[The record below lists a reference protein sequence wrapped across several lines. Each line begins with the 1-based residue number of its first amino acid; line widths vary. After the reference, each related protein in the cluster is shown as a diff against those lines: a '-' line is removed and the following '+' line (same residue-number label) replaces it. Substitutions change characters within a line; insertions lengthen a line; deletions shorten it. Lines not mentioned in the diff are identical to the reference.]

1 MPTRIPAPRLA
12 AILLVLCTGGAL
24 SLSGCSAE
32 AIAAIEHPND
42 APCDEFIIAT
52 WEIELGFEGSDASDP
67 QPVQTR
73 LETAT
78 QRSAEVRRIAK
89 RASGEI
95 RDRMDETVAALPEDP
110 ALLLQNERTPAVSLF
125 VDAVNR
131 TIDACAA
138 SGFDPSVGRKK
149 SQE

>member
-1 MPTRIPAPRLA
+1 MITRLPALHLA
-12 AILLVLCTGGAL
+12 AILLVLCTGGTL
-24 SLSGCSAE
+24 SLSGCTPE
-32 AIAAIEHPND
+32 AIAALEHPND
-42 APCDEFIIAT
+42 APCDAFIIAT
-52 WEIELGFEGSDASDP
+52 WEIELGFEGSDASEP
-67 QPVQTR
+67 RPRQTR
-73 LETAT
+73 LEAAT
-78 QRSAEVRRIAK
+78 QRSAEVRSIAK

-95 RDRMDETVAALPEDP
+95 RDRMNETVAALPDDP
-110 ALLLQNERTPAVSLF
+110 ALLLQSERTPVASAF